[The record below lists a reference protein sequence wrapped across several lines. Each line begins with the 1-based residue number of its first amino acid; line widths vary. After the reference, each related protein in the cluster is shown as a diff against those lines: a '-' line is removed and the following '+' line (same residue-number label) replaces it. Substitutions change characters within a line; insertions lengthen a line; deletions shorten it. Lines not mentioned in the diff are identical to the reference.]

1 MIPDPDK
8 ETIGVTDTGLI
19 ELCCL
24 CPDNTP
30 IPCDLWVCWGED
42 EPSTGGD
49 VCLPDTRK
57 IAYETDFPPFC
68 AGGSTVFDF
77 KYDECFRSNDTP
89 NTLYPCAG
97 KNNSCS
103 SCVRLKVEV
112 LSITENTNDRDYEIK
127 IIPLVNPEG
136 HPGFTFT
143 LTFPKTMPHTSQL
156 VEISYPDSP
165 LSGLIGAVTFSFGT
179 SQEAAASTC
188 QLYCC
193 EPPTAFRWHRIYPV
207 IVDESNGPHK
217 IYYHVEHNSTQFLRD
232 TNIADPC
239 CYVFDMETTYR
250 KYVAPGPEN
259 NGGYQTDVWS
269 PNRWCPYEKEVV
281 YLGANGSI
289 PKIYYDVGGLNSS
302 QPGFQDSCERAGQW
316 WNGTYNHFWSG
327 INIFHAVESGN
338 GFNKL
343 TDLSGSVGGYE
354 CGDARFNLY
363 CPGYYDQTCQTPGA
377 VLAKFSHSGGP
388 SSWSY
393 LLHGSAL
400 VGSRV
405 ASAIT
410 FAGATY
416 TDRDNKIVYGGI
428 NAGDKPFPS
437 MPVESLPINAL
448 EDWPSWSGNFGV
460 PNPMGCEVSFD
471 FYCDGP
477 DGTSGVWTYVAGSMW
492 QGIEDHPDNP
502 ANIKHVLI
510 GDLAGSFD
518 LGTYWSPLNVNCYE
532 RGTWNFTV
540 NPYVKVVYW
549 DRPGFIQRYPIECTM
564 TLL

>member
-89 NTLYPCAG
+89 NTLYPCTG
-97 KNNSCS
+97 LTNSCS

-112 LSITENTNDRDYEIK
+112 LSITENTNDRDYEIR
-127 IIPLVNPEG
+127 IIPFVNPEG

-207 IVDESNGPHK
+207 IVDESNGPHQ
-217 IYYHVEHNSTQFLRD
+217 IYYHVEHNSSQFVRD
-232 TNIADPC
+232 ANIADPC
-239 CYVFDMETTYR
+239 CYVFDIEATYR
-250 KYVAPGPEN
+250 RYVAPGPEN
-259 NGGYQTDVWS
+259 NGGYRTDFWS
-269 PNRWCPYEKEVV
+269 PNRWCPVEKEVL
-281 YLGANGSI
+281 YLGANGEI
-289 PKIYYDVGGLNSS
+289 TGVYYGAGPFGGGNFRNNC
-302 QPGFQDSCERAGQW
+302 QRATQW
-316 WNGTYNHFWSG
+316 RNGTTDHFHSYASV
-327 INIFHAVESGN
+327 FHAVDSGN
-338 GFNKL
+338 GYNKL
-343 TDLSGSVGGYE
+343 TDLSGEVGGSE
-354 CGDARFNLY
+354 CGDTRFNQRCDSFK
-363 CPGYYDQTCQTPGA
+363 CPPAAPGNA
-377 VLAKFSHSGGP
+377 VMASFKIHSFT
-388 SSWSY
+388 SSWSALY
-393 LLHGSAL
+393 GGSSLGGSANAL
-400 VGSRV
+400 GGVLIG
-405 ASAIT
+405 AKYWDSA
-410 FAGATY
+410 
-416 TDRDNKIVYGGI
+416 NNIVYGGV
-428 NAGDKPFPS
+428 NPGDKPWPS
-437 MPVESLPINAL
+437 FPVESLPYNAL
-448 EDWPSWSGNFGV
+448 EGDTIWDPNGPANPLGV
-460 PNPMGCEVSFD
+460 GHDFE
-471 FYCDGP
+471 FYCDGSP
-477 DGTSGVWTYVAGSMW
+477 DNQSVLGIYSAGVMYE
-492 QGIEDHPDNP
+492 GIQDHPDNP
-502 ANIKHVLI
+502 ANIKRVLV
-510 GDLAGSFD
+510 GDMAGGFD
-518 LGTYWSPLNVNCYE
+518 NGYWWVRPIAECLNKGTYPF
-532 RGTWNFTV
+532 NFMV
-540 NPYVKVVYW
+540 RVRVDYW
-549 DRPGFIQRYPIECTM
+549 DRPSTNELYPVEGSM
-564 TLL
+564 TLH